1 MCIRFWEKVGFHQ
14 GVCENGIGL
23 VLHTSNCIMYGGPVI
38 SGQPVRPELLQ
49 EVKLYTNAREREKYD
64 NMAELFA
71 VINTL
76 QSLEKAYIKDIVPH
90 KEYTETCGRL
100 LVQYKAAFNQVQS
113 SDFPTIEAFTKKY
126 RMNCP
131 AALERIRDG
140 KPITIKDSDNKSQ
153 KHIADVVSLFIT
165 IMDKLHLN
173 IRAMDEIHPELRDLN
188 TTMER
193 LSIVTSDFEGKQLVD
208 QWLSTLGEMKASDE
222 LSEEQVRQLL
232 FDLDQ
237 SYKAFNNLLD

>member
-1 MCIRFWEKVGFHQ
+1 
-14 GVCENGIGL
+14 
-23 VLHTSNCIMYGGPVI
+23 MYGGGPALP
-38 SGQPVRPELLQ
+38 GQPVRPELLQ

-76 QSLEKAYIKDIVPH
+76 QSLEKAYIKDIVQH
-90 KEYTETCGRL
+90 KEYTDACSKL
-100 LVQYKAAFNQVQS
+100 LVQYKSAFKQVQG
-113 SDFPTIEAFTKKY
+113 SDFPTVEAFTKKY

-131 AALERIRDG
+131 AALDRIRDD
-140 KPITIKDSDNKSQ
+140 KPITIKDNDTKSR

-173 IRAMDEIHPELRDLN
+173 IRAMDEIHPDLRDLSL
-188 TTMER
+188 TMER
-193 LSIVTSDFEGKQLVD
+193 LTIVTKDFEGKQLVD
-208 QWLSTLGEMKASDE
+208 QWLSTLAEMKASDE

>member
-1 MCIRFWEKVGFHQ
+1 VEKIFH
-14 GVCENGIGL
+14 CSHL
-23 VLHTSNCIMYGGPVI
+23 VNSKANNMYGAPAL

-90 KEYTETCGRL
+90 KEYTEACSKL
-100 LVQYKAAFNQVQS
+100 LVQYKAAFKQVQS
-113 SDFPTIEAFTKKY
+113 SDYPTVEAFTKKY

-131 AALERIRDG
+131 AALERIRDD
-140 KPITIKDSDNKSQ
+140 KPITIKDNDDSKSR

-165 IMDKLHLN
+165 IMDKLHLS
-173 IRAMDEIHPELRDLN
+173 IRAMDEIHPDLRDLSL
-188 TTMER
+188 TMER
-193 LSIVTSDFEGKQLVD
+193 LTIVTSDFEGKQLVD
-208 QWLSTLGEMKASDE
+208 QWLSTLAEMKASDE

>member
-1 MCIRFWEKVGFHQ
+1 
-14 GVCENGIGL
+14 
-23 VLHTSNCIMYGGPVI
+23 MYGGMGPHA
-38 SGQPVRPELLQ
+38 GQQIPPELLQ

-76 QSLEKAYIKDIVPH
+76 QNLEKAYIKDIVQH
-90 KEYTETCGRL
+90 KEYTDACSKL
-100 LVQYKAAFNQVQS
+100 LVHFKAAFKQVQGA
-113 SDFPTIEAFTKKY
+113 DFPTVDSFTKKY

-131 AALERIRDG
+131 AALERIQED
-140 KPITIKDSDNKSQ
+140 KPITLKDNDNKSR

-173 IRAMDEIHPELRDLN
+173 IRAKDEIHPEMRDLKL
-188 TTMER
+188 TMER
-193 LSIVTSDFEGKQLVD
+193 LTIVTNDYEGKQLLD
-208 QWLSTLGEMKASDE
+208 KWLSTLAEMKASDE
-222 LSEEQVRQLL
+222 LTEEQARQLL

-237 SYKAFNNLLD
+237 SYKSFNNLLD

>member
-1 MCIRFWEKVGFHQ
+1 
-14 GVCENGIGL
+14 
-23 VLHTSNCIMYGGPVI
+23 MYGGPAAVP
-38 SGQPVRPELLQ
+38 GQNVRPELLQ

-76 QSLEKAYIKDIVPH
+76 QSLEKAYIKDIVQH
-90 KEYTETCGRL
+90 KEYTDACSKL
-100 LVQYKAAFNQVQS
+100 LVQYKSAFKQVQS
-113 SDFPTIEAFTKKY
+113 SDFPTVEAFTKKY

-131 AALERIRDG
+131 AALERIADD
-140 KPITIKDSDNKSQ
+140 KPITIKDNDSKSR

-173 IRAMDEIHPELRDLN
+173 IRAMDQIHPDLRDLSS
-188 TTMER
+188 TMER
-193 LSIVTSDFEGKQLVD
+193 LTIVTKDFEGKQLVD
-208 QWLSTLGEMKASDE
+208 QWLSTLREMTASDE

-237 SYKAFNNLLD
+237 SYQAFNNLLD